1 VTDPIRRRAAVVDEL
16 LIAHGQR
23 VVRRTVMY
31 ADADTGVPLDV
42 AVIEQA
48 IPTPGVEDES

>member
-1 VTDPIRRRAAVVDEL
+1 MTDPIRRRDAVVDEL
-16 LIAHGQR
+16 LIRHGRR

-31 ADADTGVPLDV
+31 ADADTGAPLDV

-48 IPTPGVEDES
+48 IPTPVVEDES